1 MFLAECRHSFLH
13 VFVSGFRYE
22 KCRVT
27 PDRLE
32 AVTDVAG
39 SQLPSSG
46 DCSPDSAIAVG
57 AVQPASPS

>member
-1 MFLAECRHSFLH
+1 MFLAQ
-13 VFVSGFRYE
+13 YE
-22 KCRVT
+22 RRRVT
-27 PDRLE
+27 PDRLVAE
-32 AVTDVAG
+32 TGVAG

>member
-1 MFLAECRHSFLH
+1 VIGERCAQPPRGAVVFL
-13 VFVSGFRYE
+13 
-22 KCRVT
+22 T

-32 AVTDVAG
+32 AGTDVAG

-46 DCSPDSAIAVG
+46 DCSPDSAIAVS